1 MSGLRSLDPGRSKP
15 GEDGRNNLPDI
26 GQALRS
32 RTVRTVP
39 KVCGAVMNASVEAL
53 PVSHRAHPAPVPA
66 PEVVVREG
74 ILDMPG
80 DVTLHHGGRLSGIR
94 IAWRLAGPA
103 NAPVVCALGGISANR
118 RVFVTED
125 PRQGWWSE
133 IVGPGRPLDANR
145 FRVLSFDYLG
155 GSGETTGP
163 VTEAASETAAR
174 LPGAGLAI
182 VPPAKAAGSLA
193 DGVRPASTFP
203 NISTYDQAELLV
215 RLLNNLGVKSLRAAV
230 GGSYGGMVALAFGE
244 RYPERVSELIV
255 IGAADRTHPM
265 ATAWRS
271 VQRRI
276 LRFALECG
284 RPKDG
289 LQLARALAMSTYRSA
304 EEFEARFD
312 DAPVR
317 DGARFLFP
325 VEQYLF
331 ARGTDFADRHKPEA
345 ILCLSESIDL
355 HHVDA
360 TRIFVPTTIVAVR
373 EDQLVPLADLR
384 GLAARLPLAK
394 LHEISSIY
402 GHDAFL
408 KESDQLRGIFTA
420 ALGGAA

>member
-1 MSGLRSLDPGRSKP
+1 M
-15 GEDGRNNLPDI
+15 
-26 GQALRS
+26 
-32 RTVRTVP
+32 
-39 KVCGAVMNASVEAL
+39 
-53 PVSHRAHPAPVPA
+53 
-66 PEVVVREG
+66 VVREG
-74 ILDMPG
+74 ILDVPG
-80 DVTLHHGGRLSGIR
+80 EVSLYHGGRLSGIR
-94 IAWRLAGPA
+94 VAWRLAGPA

-118 RVFVTED
+118 RVFDQEN
-125 PRQGWWSE
+125 PKQGWWSE
-133 IVGPGRPLDANR
+133 VVGPGQALDAER

-155 GSGETTGP
+155 GSAETTGP
-163 VTEAASETAAR
+163 GRATLAAVPVAAAR
-174 LPGAGLAI
+174 
-182 VPPAKAAGSLA
+182 SLA
-193 DGVRPASTFP
+193 SVDSSSTVGADASRPTSDSADTLAPSQASPFP

-215 RLLNNLGVKSLRAAV
+215 RLLNNLGLKSLRAIV

-244 RYPERVSELIV
+244 RYPERVSRLVV

-271 VQRRI
+271 VQRKI
-276 LRFALECG
+276 LRFAVDCG

-312 DAPVR
+312 AAPTR
-317 DGARFLFP
+317 EGERFAFP

-331 ARGTDFADRHKPEA
+331 ARGTDFAERNHPEA

-360 TRIFVPTTIVAVR
+360 TRVFVPTTIIAIR
-373 EDQLVPLADLR
+373 EDQLVPLTDLR
-384 GLAARLPLAK
+384 GLAARLPVAK

-408 KESDQLRGIFTA
+408 KESDQLRGIFA
-420 ALGGAA
+420 VALGGVA

>member
-1 MSGLRSLDPGRSKP
+1 MLFRS
-15 GEDGRNNLPDI
+15 
-26 GQALRS
+26 
-32 RTVRTVP
+32 
-39 KVCGAVMNASVEAL
+39 MNASVEAL
-53 PVSHRAHPAPVPA
+53 NVAHRAHLAPVPA
-66 PEVVVREG
+66 PEMVVREG
-74 ILDMPG
+74 VLDVPG
-80 DVTLHHGGRLSGIR
+80 EVSLYHGGRLSGIR
-94 IAWRLAGPA
+94 VAWRLAGPA

-118 RVFVTED
+118 RVFDQEN
-125 PRQGWWSE
+125 PKQGWWSE
-133 IVGPGRPLDANR
+133 VVGPGQALDAER

-155 GSGETTGP
+155 GSAETTGP
-163 VTEAASETAAR
+163 GGVAHAAISLASVDGSSTAAAD
-174 LPGAGLAI
+174 GAGSA
-182 VPPAKAAGSLA
+182 
-193 DGVRPASTFP
+193 FP

-215 RLLNNLGVKSLRAAV
+215 RLLNNLGLKSLRAIV

-244 RYPERVSELIV
+244 RYPERVSRLVV

-271 VQRRI
+271 VQRKI
-276 LRFALECG
+276 LRFAVDCG

-312 DAPVR
+312 AAPTR
-317 DGARFLFP
+317 DGERFAFP

-331 ARGTDFADRHKPEA
+331 ARGTDFAERNHPEA

-360 TRIFVPTTIVAVR
+360 TRIFVPTTIIAIR
-373 EDQLVPLADLR
+373 EDQLVPLTDLR
-384 GLAARLPLAK
+384 GLAARLPVAK

-408 KESDQLRGIFTA
+408 KESDQLRGIFA
-420 ALGGAA
+420 VALGGVA

>member
-1 MSGLRSLDPGRSKP
+1 
-15 GEDGRNNLPDI
+15 
-26 GQALRS
+26 
-32 RTVRTVP
+32 
-39 KVCGAVMNASVEAL
+39 MNASVEA
-53 PVSHRAHPAPVPA
+53 VQASHRAHLAPVPA
-66 PEVVVREG
+66 PEGVVREG
-74 ILDMPG
+74 ILEVPG
-80 DVTLHHGGRLSGIR
+80 EVSLYHGGRLSGIH
-94 IAWRLAGPA
+94 IAWRLVGPA

-118 RVFVTED
+118 RVFCTDE
-125 PRQGWWSE
+125 PKQGWWSE
-133 IVGPGRPLDANR
+133 VVGPGRALDAER

-155 GSGETTGP
+155 GSAETTGP
-163 VTEAASETAAR
+163 AAR
-174 LPGAGLAI
+174 SSTTTLA
-182 VPPAKAAGSLA
+182 AAATSS
-193 DGVRPASTFP
+193 VPASATLAAPRNSASPQSATDFP

-215 RLLNNLGVKSLRAAV
+215 RLLNNLGLKSLRAIV

-244 RYPERVSELIV
+244 RYPERVSQLVV

-271 VQRRI
+271 VQRSI
-276 LRFALECG
+276 LRFAVDCG

-289 LQLARALAMSTYRSA
+289 LKLSRALAMSTYRSA

-312 DAPVR
+312 GAPTR
-317 DGARFLFP
+317 DGDRYVFP

-331 ARGTDFADRHKPEA
+331 ARGGDFADRHTAEA

-360 TRIFVPTTIVAVR
+360 ARIFVPTTIVAIR

-384 GLAARLPLAK
+384 GLAARLPAAK

-408 KESDQLRGIFTA
+408 KESDQLRGIFAA